1 MQSNLKLVE
10 SEPSPLDVVMAK
22 LRAKARAAK
31 SGLAASLVP
40 IVDEIELALSA
51 EHGEL
56 EDARRLRQLAKLRE
70 EAARGHAVR
79 IGRLLQH
86 VKRRVPHGQFQ
97 EWVAKQNFGG
107 RPATEYM
114 RIARERGARG

>member
-86 VKRRVPHGQFQ
+86 VKRRVPHGQF
-97 EWVAKQNFGG
+97 VKSH
-107 RPATEYM
+107 
-114 RIARERGARG
+114 